1 MCIRDRSW
9 LSKLSNALPNSETK
23 LKFLADGVSL
33 KPYEDAHDDHGD
45 EDEHDAHDDH
55 AGHGHGEFDPHFWH
69 DPVTV
74 IGAIQKIAED
84 LGSVLKEE
92 QSVFDLNA
100 DTYVNNLKDLAA
112 WIVSE
117 VDTIPVENRVLVTS
131 HETMTYFSE
140 RYGFKVATSILQS
153 LSSAE
158 SVTAKQLASVMKVI
172 EHNGVPAI
180 FADSYMSTKIED
192 TLADETGVKVVRLD
206 MESLG
211 DVATSYIDMMKSNV
225 TKLVDGLKG

>member
-1 MCIRDRSW
+1 M
-9 LSKLSNALPNSETK
+9 
-23 LKFLADGVSL
+23 
-33 KPYEDAHDDHGD
+33 
-45 EDEHDAHDDH
+45 
-55 AGHGHGEFDPHFWH
+55 
-69 DPVTV
+69 

-100 DTYVNNLKDLAA
+100 DTYVNNLKDLDA

-192 TLADETGVKVVRLD
+192 TLADETGVKVVRLN

-211 DVATSYIDMMKSNV
+211 DMATSYIDMMKANV

>member
-1 MCIRDRSW
+1 M
-9 LSKLSNALPNSETK
+9 
-23 LKFLADGVSL
+23 
-33 KPYEDAHDDHGD
+33 
-45 EDEHDAHDDH
+45 
-55 AGHGHGEFDPHFWH
+55 
-69 DPVTV
+69 

-100 DTYVNNLKDLAA
+100 DTYVNNLKDLDA